1 MDGLFSSRGMR
12 QSWSIEMSSEEYHA
26 GSVVYN
32 SPSHVSLLT
41 GVRLGLQC
49 NLEFPHRGCIC
60 VFAVGPCSVAGD
72 LMSDLADDLLDFPVI
87 NVSDVRVPGWVG
99 KGTLSIVLSS
109 ADDNVELS
117 QVIKALRNVGSDVV
131 CIAPN
136 DFMAHTSEADMVI
149 PMPDNADSL
158 SQVGFCIGALTSVL
172 SEVTDNDFRDPLF
185 EALETAEK
193 FLGSMSKSSLDMIAR
208 GLSGKVNAFYST
220 SDIHAC
226 SKWWKQ
232 MFDLASNDLSFFG
245 ELPEFD
251 HNELVGWS
259 DPNIHAPELNM
270 VVLKGTSESVLVDDI
285 VHCMVE
291 VLCENGRKVEV
302 VNLGGKNPLESNI
315 RGMVLGCMISDF
327 VRGRI

>member
-1 MDGLFSSRGMR
+1 
-12 QSWSIEMSSEEYHA
+12 MSSEEYHA
-26 GSVVYN
+26 GSGVYN

-49 NLEFPHRGCIC
+49 NLEFPHRGRIC

-109 ADDNVELS
+109 ADDNVELA

-185 EALETAEK
+185 EALETA
-193 FLGSMSKSSLDMIAR
+193 
-208 GLSGKVNAFYST
+208 
-220 SDIHAC
+220 
-226 SKWWKQ
+226 
-232 MFDLASNDLSFFG
+232 
-245 ELPEFD
+245 
-251 HNELVGWS
+251 
-259 DPNIHAPELNM
+259 
-270 VVLKGTSESVLVDDI
+270 
-285 VHCMVE
+285 
-291 VLCENGRKVEV
+291 
-302 VNLGGKNPLESNI
+302 
-315 RGMVLGCMISDF
+315 
-327 VRGRI
+327 